1 MNVKNIKLVIIFS
14 IFVSF
19 FNYTFGEDAND
30 IIKKVQKIYKSAK
43 DVVIDFDRVFI
54 WKLSKNPDTIKG
66 RIYLMG
72 DDYIKYET
80 KEQIFVTDGKYVW
93 SYSSATNQTIIDIY
107 KSDED
112 EALPKEVIFNFDKKY
127 NSKFVGM
134 ENIGGIDCYVLQ
146 GTPKNENLEI
156 KSIKLWIDSKKW
168 VAKKIEYINLNDNV
182 IIYNIENVKFNNELK
197 NTFFKFEPP
206 KNSEII
212 DLRIQQY

>member
-1 MNVKNIKLVIIFS
+1 MKVKNVKLIIIFS

-19 FNYTFGEDAND
+19 FDNTFGEDAND
-30 IIKKVQKIYKSAK
+30 IIKKVQKVYKSAK
-43 DVVIDFDRVFI
+43 DVIIDFDRVFI
-54 WKLSKNPDTIKG
+54 WNLSKNTNTIKG

-80 KEQIFVTDGKYVW
+80 DEQIFITDGKYVW

-127 NSKFVGM
+127 NSKFIRM
-134 ENIGGIDCYVLQ
+134 ENIDGVDCYVLL
-146 GTPKNENLEI
+146 GTPKDGNLEI
-156 KSIKLWIDSKKW
+156 KSLKLWIDSKKS
-168 VAKKIEYINLNDNV
+168 VVKKIEYINLNDSV
-182 IIYNIENVKFNNELK
+182 IVYNIENVNFNNELK

-212 DLRIQQY
+212 DLRTQQP

>member
-1 MNVKNIKLVIIFS
+1 
-14 IFVSF
+14 
-19 FNYTFGEDAND
+19 
-30 IIKKVQKIYKSAK
+30 
-43 DVVIDFDRVFI
+43 
-54 WKLSKNPDTIKG
+54 
-66 RIYLMG
+66 MG